1 MKKLDYGEL
10 EEMVRDL
17 QARVEKGIT
26 IEQDLINTKNELDAE
41 LNRFRLMQRYSS
53 DALKAENLDAF
64 CELTVEYFVE
74 IFNLPRILF
83 LERDENE
90 KQQVLAHF
98 GLKEYEDILDSTIDE
113 SMIAAGKNSIIRE
126 GDGRY
131 SLIQKFGLQEA
142 IICPICDKENRCT
155 GIVVAGLKAAEI
167 IYYGSIEEKVS
178 DSFALMTQKVGGHL
192 QILRVNDR
200 LKQGIAEATQ
210 ELESQAEELKRSNKD
225 LEQFAYV
232 TSHDLKAPLRNI
244 ASFVQLL
251 NRKYE
256 DQFDEEAK
264 EYMLFVLGGVRR
276 LNNLIKDLLQYSRVN
291 RIDVGLE
298 HIDLHDVVDV
308 VKTNLMEQAQ
318 RESAQIHIKH
328 LPMLR
333 GNYSQMVQ
341 LMQNIISN
349 AIKFNSEG
357 IPPLIEID
365 GGETPREVYFSVKDN
380 GIGIDAKHTDKIFS
394 IFQRLHSPDEYE
406 GTGIGLSIC
415 KRIVERHKGKIWFES
430 EPKKGA
436 TFFVQI
442 PKNLK
447 RI

>member
-1 MKKLDYGEL
+1 MKKLHYEDL
-10 EEMVRDL
+10 EEMIRDL
-17 QARVEKGIT
+17 QTRVEKGIT
-26 IEQDLINTKNELDAE
+26 VEQDLINTKNELDAE
-41 LNRFRLMQRYSS
+41 LNRFRLMQKYSS
-53 DALKAENLDAF
+53 DALKAENLESF
-64 CELTVEYFVE
+64 GELTVEYFVE
-74 IFNLPRILF
+74 IFNLPRVLF
-83 LERDENE
+83 LEKYKNGS
-90 KQQVLAHF
+90 QHVLAQF
-98 GLKEYEDILDSTIDE
+98 GLEEYEDLLTSVFREAILEDHKSTI
-113 SMIAAGKNSIIRE
+113 IRKE
-126 GDGRY
+126 D
-131 SLIQKFGLQEA
+131 SKFAQIQKIGLVEA
-142 IICPICDKENRCT
+142 ILCPLCDQDNRCY
-155 GIVVAGLKAAEI
+155 GLVIAGLKPVEHVF
-167 IYYGSIEEKVS
+167 YGEIEEKIG
-178 DSFALMTQKVGGHL
+178 DSFSLMTQKVGDHL

-200 LKQGIAEATQ
+200 LKQGITDATK

-251 NRKYE
+251 NRKYH
-256 DQFDEEAK
+256 DQFDEEAR
-264 EYMLFVLGGVRR
+264 EYMLFILGGVNR

-291 RIDVGLE
+291 RVDISLE
-298 HIDLHDVVDV
+298 HIDLHDVIDV
-308 VKTNLMEQAQ
+308 VKSNLAEEIKK
-318 RESAQIHIKH
+318 ESAEIKISH

-349 AIKFNSEG
+349 AIKFNNKENSP
-357 IPPLIEID
+357 IIEID
-365 GGETPREVYFSVKDN
+365 GRTTAKEVYFSVKDN
-380 GIGIDAKHTDKIFS
+380 GIGIDPKDTDKVFS
-394 IFQRLHSPDEYE
+394 IFQRLHSSDEYE

-430 EPKKGA
+430 EPQKGA

>member
-1 MKKLDYGEL
+1 MKKLHYEDL
-10 EEMVRDL
+10 EEMIRDL
-17 QARVEKGIT
+17 QTRVEKGIT
-26 IEQDLINTKNELDAE
+26 VEQDLINTKNELDAE
-41 LNRFRLMQRYSS
+41 LNRFRLMQKYSS
-53 DALKAENLDAF
+53 DALKAENLESF
-64 CELTVEYFVE
+64 GELTVEYFVE
-74 IFNLPRILF
+74 IFNLPRVLF
-83 LERDENE
+83 LERDEND
-90 KQQVLAHF
+90 KQHVLAHF
-98 GLKEYEDILDSTIDE
+98 GLEEYEDLLTSTFDKSILANHKSTIVR
-113 SMIAAGKNSIIRE
+113 K
-126 GDGRY
+126 GDRRFAQ
-131 SLIQKFGLQEA
+131 IQKIGLTEA
-142 IICPICDKENRCT
+142 ILCPLCDQGDRCT
-155 GIVVAGLKAAEI
+155 GLVIAGLKKEE
-167 IYYGSIEEKVS
+167 YVFYGEIEEKIG
-178 DSFALMTQKVGGHL
+178 DSFSLMTQKVGDHL

-210 ELESQAEELKRSNKD
+210 ELENQAEELKRSNKD

-251 NRKYE
+251 NRKYH
-256 DQFDEEAK
+256 DQFDEEAR
-264 EYMLFVLGGVRR
+264 EYMLFILGGVRR

-291 RIDVGLE
+291 RMDIGLE

-308 VKTNLMEQAQ
+308 VKNNLAEEIKK
-318 RESAQIHIKH
+318 ESAQIEILH

-349 AIKFNSEG
+349 AIKFNNKQ
-357 IPPLIEID
+357 IPPIIKID
-365 GGETPREVYFSVKDN
+365 GKATAKNIYFSVKDN
-380 GIGIDAKHTDKIFS
+380 GIGIDPKDTDKVFS
-394 IFQRLHSPDEYE
+394 IFQRLHSTDEYE

-415 KRIVERHKGKIWFES
+415 KRIVERHQGKIWFES
-430 EPKKGA
+430 EPQKGA